1 MYYVMVVKK
10 SANSR
15 ILFERQ
21 FKAEE
26 VWDYIEDATFS
37 ISIGSHV
44 CMTCSKFGFLY
55 SNTCASKLCCKFHK
69 KLIWQGQHLTHSCDL
84 YVMKSNL

>member
-1 MYYVMVVKK
+1 MYYVMAVKK

-37 ISIGSHV
+37 N
-44 CMTCSKFGFLY
+44 F
-55 SNTCASKLCCKFHK
+55 
-69 KLIWQGQHLTHSCDL
+69 DR
-84 YVMKSNL
+84 